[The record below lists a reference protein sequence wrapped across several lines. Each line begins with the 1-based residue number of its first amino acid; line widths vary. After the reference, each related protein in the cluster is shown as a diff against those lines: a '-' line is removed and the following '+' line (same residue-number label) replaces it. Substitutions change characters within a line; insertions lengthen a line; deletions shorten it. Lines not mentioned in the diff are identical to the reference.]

1 MSPSF
6 LKRFN
11 QTFRDSKDVILNIER
26 PLKNINAVA
35 LCTSCQDLII
45 FDSKMNTL
53 TEEQNTFLDACKDL
67 LQTFS
72 LNLDQQ
78 KENVEQVR
86 VRLEYFMILKNNTR
100 HILTM
105 RNFYSLVSNLVSLNS
120 PDILDNEIIKEKI
133 QHVADWI

>member
-53 TEEQNTFLDACKDL
+53 TEE
-67 LQTFS
+67 
-72 LNLDQQ
+72 
-78 KENVEQVR
+78 
-86 VRLEYFMILKNNTR
+86 
-100 HILTM
+100 
-105 RNFYSLVSNLVSLNS
+105 
-120 PDILDNEIIKEKI
+120 
-133 QHVADWI
+133 